1 MPRYVVS
8 IRRWAYRYSFRAKF
22 VVCGCGL
29 FGMMAIFWYLMERH
43 FLAYIKSLFSPSIT
57 LLLCMWLKIR
67 RAGLDDKTTYIG

>member
-1 MPRYVVS
+1 
-8 IRRWAYRYSFRAKF
+8 
-22 VVCGCGL
+22 
-29 FGMMAIFWYLMERH
+29 MMAIFWYLMERH